1 MKIELIPERNNKNEE
16 IVMKEKLWGIVV
28 QKKINKQR
36 KF

>member
-28 QKKINKQR
+28 
-36 KF
+36 